1 MDPLRALLIDCRIE
15 LRKLVREFHKTEL
28 CERLDAMVQALQRT
42 PMDVEANA
50 APSPATAREIRET
63 ANQVALAWQAAARD
77 LKFSQPA
84 LYEQLSKK
92 VMQRLEAKTL
102 LDPVDEIRALERR
115 IGELQDQLD
124 AAGKAAH
131 RVEDERDAVLGALA
145 TAVPQLADGGD
156 RLGVGLARVQWLQ
169 AQLARAA
176 PTLAVREAVEE
187 ESRIPSADVI
197 AIVATG
203 ARRFTDAQR
212 EWCVGEAMVLSNF
225 QFTPMELIAQ
235 GDARIARI
243 ITEARRPAP

>member
-1 MDPLRALLIDCRIE
+1 MDPLRTLLIDCRIE

-28 CERLDAMVQALQRT
+28 CERLDAMVQTLQRT
-42 PMDVEANA
+42 PVDIEPNA
-50 APSPATAREIRET
+50 TPAPATAREIRET
-63 ANQVALAWQAAARD
+63 SNQVALAWQAASRD

-84 LYEQLSKK
+84 LYDQLSKK
-92 VMQRLEAKTL
+92 VMQRLESKTL
-102 LDPVDEIRALERR
+102 LDPVEEIRALERR
-115 IGELQDQLD
+115 IGELQDQ
-124 AAGKAAH
+124 
-131 RVEDERDAVLGALA
+131 DERDAVLGALA

-197 AIVATG
+197 AVVATG
-203 ARRFTDAQR
+203 GRRFTDAQR

-225 QFTPMELIAQ
+225 QYTPMELIAQ
-235 GDARIARI
+235 GDARIAKI
-243 ITEARRPAP
+243 ITDAKRPAP